1 MKQKGGYIMQKILGA
16 VVATIILI
24 VAGSSLAYADGT
36 EKKINL
42 KDVPQKIIDSAK
54 DKVKGIEFKEAEVE
68 TEQIGK
74 EYKLKGTANGKKYKI
89 KVIVDDEENIIKVKV
104 EKGDD
109 DDDDDDDGDD
119 DDDDDDDDKD
129 DDKNK

>member
-1 MKQKGGYIMQKILGA
+1 MQKILCA
-16 VVATIILI
+16 VVATTMLI
-24 VAGSSLAYADGT
+24 VAGTSLAYAGEI

-68 TEQIGK
+68 IEQIYK

-89 KVIVDDEENIIKVKV
+89 KVGVDKEENIIKVKV
-104 EKGDD
+104 EKEEEEDD
-109 DDDDDDDGDD
+109 DDDDDDDEK
-119 DDDDDDDDKD
+119 DK
-129 DDKNK
+129 